1 MVSGVS
7 VQSNNNE
14 TWFTWL
20 AQVET
25 QLGSGTTE
33 DMLSLSEIKSAQRND
48 IAINRIIQLKE
59 QNQRLGTKERKQENE
74 WTRCLLNQWNRLY
87 LDENEILRRKFRD
100 QSQLV
105 LPANLRSLIY
115 RELHNKM
122 GHLGVDRVTH
132 LARERVFWP
141 KMESDIEHYITNV
154 CRCLKQRR
162 PHQKKRA
169 PMQSITS
176 SSPMDL
182 ISIDFVHLETSSG
195 GYEYILTIVDHF
207 SRFLQAYATK
217 DKSAKTAARYL
228 YQDFIPRFGIPAR
241 LLHDQGKEFENG
253 LFHHL
258 EKLCGITR
266 SRTTPYHPETN
277 GQCERMN
284 QTIIAMLRTLEESQK
299 SRWKDSLN
307 HLAHAYN
314 CTRNSS
320 TGFSPYYL
328 LFGREPRLPIDLI
341 LHTKLPPK
349 NISHNQYLKNMQAS
363 MKEAYNIACKKSD
376 QRKAGD
382 RARHNSNAIT
392 HRLEIGDRVLVR
404 NMGEKGGPGKL
415 RSYWEQEIYT
425 IVDCKGDTG
434 VVYSV
439 RPENKEKERV
449 RTVHRN
455 MILPCE
461 HLSSENTEISNVERN
476 DKGIKKGIEKEQS
489 KENEGR
495 VRKTDQ
501 SKKSSASARSTE
513 ESTLDDVDDFEGFYP
528 NTLNELGN
536 SREEPNQAVEQ
547 QTENDSTLE
556 SSEPEP
562 VSENSDNLSENGDM
576 NTQAHNGRPQRERRP
591 PQVLTYYGPGR
602 SFDVRAGDIS
612 SISSTSQL
620 LPGQA
625 INCQNYVN
633 GYTGRNPI
641 PMFVDPNQMH
651 FRPNPTIFNFRPSFT
666 YPVLRFPVQYQQC
679 F

>member
-1 MVSGVS
+1 M
-7 VQSNNNE
+7 
-14 TWFTWL
+14 
-20 AQVET
+20 
-25 QLGSGTTE
+25 
-33 DMLSLSEIKSAQRND
+33 
-48 IAINRIIQLKE
+48 
-59 QNQRLGTKERKQENE
+59 
-74 WTRCLLNQWNRLY
+74 LNQWNRLY

-141 KMESDIEHYITNV
+141 KMVSDIEHYVTNV

-217 DKSAKTAARYL
+217 DKSAKTAARHL

-258 EKLCGITR
+258 EKLCGITK

-349 NISHNQYLKNMQAS
+349 NISHNQYLKNM
-363 MKEAYNIACKKSD
+363 
-376 QRKAGD
+376 
-382 RARHNSNAIT
+382 
-392 HRLEIGDRVLVR
+392 
-404 NMGEKGGPGKL
+404 
-415 RSYWEQEIYT
+415 
-425 IVDCKGDTG
+425 
-434 VVYSV
+434 
-439 RPENKEKERV
+439 
-449 RTVHRN
+449 
-455 MILPCE
+455 
-461 HLSSENTEISNVERN
+461 
-476 DKGIKKGIEKEQS
+476 
-489 KENEGR
+489 
-495 VRKTDQ
+495 
-501 SKKSSASARSTE
+501 
-513 ESTLDDVDDFEGFYP
+513 
-528 NTLNELGN
+528 
-536 SREEPNQAVEQ
+536 
-547 QTENDSTLE
+547 
-556 SSEPEP
+556 
-562 VSENSDNLSENGDM
+562 
-576 NTQAHNGRPQRERRP
+576 
-591 PQVLTYYGPGR
+591 
-602 SFDVRAGDIS
+602 
-612 SISSTSQL
+612 
-620 LPGQA
+620 
-625 INCQNYVN
+625 
-633 GYTGRNPI
+633 
-641 PMFVDPNQMH
+641 
-651 FRPNPTIFNFRPSFT
+651 
-666 YPVLRFPVQYQQC
+666 
-679 F
+679 